1 MIIENVKNGVEVMIE
16 ITPKFFAWDFGKA
29 M

>member
-1 MIIENVKNGVEVMIE
+1 MIIENAKNGVEVMIE
-16 ITPKFFAWDFGKA
+16 ITPKFLAWDFGKA

>member
-1 MIIENVKNGVEVMIE
+1 MIIENAKNGVEAMIE
-16 ITPKFFAWDFGKA
+16 ITPKFLGWDFGKA